1 MGPGDPT
8 VTLDGSGGGLPVEQ
22 ALLLEAACDAFE
34 SRWRTGGRPDVR
46 AALIELPEAVRSAA
60 LRELVSL
67 DVHYRREAGESPTA
81 ADYADRFPDLN
92 PGWLAETATGDPAG
106 GTLTAARE
114 DTRALPAEPVGRYF
128 GGYELLGELAH
139 GGMGYVYRARQ
150 QDPPRVVALKMIR
163 AGAFASPEE
172 VARFRQEA
180 EAAATL
186 STRPR
191 LRGRFWGATGGS
203 PARARLHGQTSCPWH
218 PGDHQ
223 PRPTA

>member
-1 MGPGDPT
+1 
-8 VTLDGSGGGLPVEQ
+8 
-22 ALLLEAACDAFE
+22 
-34 SRWRTGGRPDVR
+34 
-46 AALIELPEAVRSAA
+46 
-60 LRELVSL
+60 
-67 DVHYRREAGESPTA
+67 
-81 ADYADRFPDLN
+81 
-92 PGWLAETATGDPAG
+92 
-106 GTLTAARE
+106 RE

-191 LRGRFWGATGGS
+191 LRGRFWGATGGPPRPPAAHPAPRPEAGER
-203 PARARLHGQTSCPWH
+203 PARRGGRAAGGRLRTGQAHRVGEHPDGYRGSRHAGVHGRGAGERRPGGHDADGRVRAR
-218 PGDHQ
+218 GD
-223 PRPTA
+223 PL